1 MMMQSMSSG
10 ILDQVLQEFLQ
21 AFQGDFSRIENLA
34 KDLFYY
40 LAGIQIVMSAI
51 WLMFK
56 GDPIDAVVKT
66 IQVFFTMSVFYTLVL
81 FGGSWMPQILDGF
94 ISAGSTASGIY
105 SLTPSALMDQ
115 GISIGFAIM
124 DNFSNWGWV
133 THPFGSLLAV
143 VILISIVVLYAFM
156 AGEMAILL
164 VKSYA
169 LVALSGLMF
178 AFGANETVR
187 PISMNYFKAVIGLG
201 LQLMTFYL
209 IMGVGVKVGSDWQ
222 ALITQAAQLHDLKPF
237 LVVMAAVIIFYLIVK
252 NIPPFIGGLAG
263 VGGFRSYG
271 DAAVGAALTA
281 GGVTAQGAMS
291 AAKMGG
297 VAAGAA
303 GQFGKGV
310 FQAGHSAA
318 QEMKNSSGLG
328 KAFGFAAKNVGSS
341 VASSIKDTVMKTNQ
355 NMSFGQKVNS
365 KMSENLAQNAVSNSK
380 SSTPDSSFKPNKV
393 KK

>member
-1 MMMQSMSSG
+1 
-10 ILDQVLQEFLQ
+10 
-21 AFQGDFSRIENLA
+21 
-34 KDLFYY
+34 
-40 LAGIQIVMSAI
+40 
-51 WLMFK
+51 
-56 GDPIDAVVKT
+56 
-66 IQVFFTMSVFYTLVL
+66 
-81 FGGSWMPQILDGF
+81 
-94 ISAGSTASGIY
+94 
-105 SLTPSALMDQ
+105 
-115 GISIGFAIM
+115 
-124 DNFSNWGWV
+124 
-133 THPFGSLLAV
+133 
-143 VILISIVVLYAFM
+143 M

-222 ALITQAAQLHDLKPF
+222 ALIAQAAQLHDLKPF

-271 DAAVGAALTA
+271 DAAVGTALTA
-281 GGVTAQGAMS
+281 GGVGAQAAMGVG
-291 AAKMGG
+291 KMGG
-297 VAAGAA
+297 AATGAA

-310 FQAGHSAA
+310 FQTGHSVA

-341 VASSIKDTVMKTNQ
+341 VASSIKDTVMNTNQ

-365 KMSENLAQNAVSNSK
+365 KMSENLAQNAVLNSK
-380 SSTPDSSFKPNKV
+380 SSTPDGSFKPNKV